1 MWKGMCVLGGGGG
14 GGGGG
19 GQAIIRGS
27 HEVHCYRSSDKD
39 IDFNGDGL
47 F

>member
-1 MWKGMCVLGGGGG
+1 MSKGMCVL